1 MRRPER
7 SMCIDCQDTPLGL
20 STKRIYKVALVG
32 LGNKGY
38 LYEKDDKMVASFK
51 YSTHCQAI
59 DAHPRFSLTAGCDID
74 PQKVEQAHG
83 DYHFTYSG
91 CDYRKLFNDVDI
103 DLAVVATSTGTHPD
117 IIRYALDAG
126 IRHILCEKPV
136 STDLASTRDVFDIVD
151 RCRGDLFVNYW
162 RFFDRSHQWVKR
174 VIAEKTLGDVLKV
187 CCYYGKGV
195 KNTASHLIHLFLEYF
210 GEIGWIKKLTGA
222 SSHASGEDPD
232 IDFVFGTRSGIVGSV
247 LHIPNDDYRIFE
259 IDILCSR
266 GRIRLADGGRGIEL
280 FGRESNST
288 LTNEYQL
295 SRLGKSLSP
304 TAGEAM
310 FDLYSFI
317 ANVLDS
323 GMRFVDYRALK
334 TAELLDHLIRERES
348 TSKLD
353 TSKWN

>member
-1 MRRPER
+1 M
-7 SMCIDCQDTPLGL
+7 SN
-20 STKRIYKVALVG
+20 KYKVAVIG
-32 LGNKGY
+32 LGQKGY
-38 LYEKDDKMVASFK
+38 LYENDPKMIASFK
-51 YSTHCQAI
+51 YCTHCQTI

-103 DLAVVATSTGTHPD
+103 DLAVVATLTGTHPD
-117 IIRYALDAG
+117 IIRHTLNAG

-136 STDLASTRDVFDIVD
+136 SSDLILARDVFALVD

-162 RFFDRSHQWVKR
+162 RFFDRSHQLVKR
-174 VIAEKTLGDVLKV
+174 VIVEKTLGDVLKV

-195 KNTASHLIHLFLEYF
+195 KNTASHLIHLFLDYF
-210 GEIGWIKKLTGA
+210 GEIEWIKKLTGD
-222 SSHASGEDPD
+222 SSHASGDDLD

-247 LHIPNDDYRIFE
+247 LYIPNDDYRIFE
-259 IDILCSR
+259 IDILCSK
-266 GRIRLADGGRGIEL
+266 GRIRVADGGRVIEL

-295 SRLGKSLSP
+295 SNTGTLLP
-304 TAGEAM
+304 ETAGEAM

-317 ANVLDS
+317 AEVLDS
-323 GMRFVDYRALK
+323 GKRFVDYRALK
-334 TAELLDHLIRERES
+334 TAELLDQLIRESGS

-353 TSKWN
+353 A